1 MKNRRRQTGFSMI
14 EVLVT
19 FLLITIGIL
28 GMIALQG
35 RAIGYTQD
43 SVQRNTA
50 AMLADDLLE
59 LMRSNLNE
67 TLGANGL
74 PNATSGYYKAK
85 GADFGTVT
93 DANCNTTSTTAS
105 RQLACWAREAARRL
119 PGAGDILNSEFYI
132 CRSAAV
138 GTCSA
143 NGSAIEIQL
152 AWKVKSGE
160 CLDNSAAA
168 DSDLTICRYRLRSEL

>member
-35 RAIGYTQD
+35 RAISYTQD

-59 LMRSNLNE
+59 LMRANLSE
-67 TLGANGL
+67 TLDGNGL
-74 PNATSGYYKAK
+74 PKSSSGYYKAK
-85 GADFGTVT
+85 GADFATVT
-93 DANCNTTSTTAS
+93 DADCATTSVTAS

-119 PGAGDILNSEFYI
+119 PGASDVLNSEFYV
-132 CRSAAV
+132 CRSASV
-138 GTCSA
+138 GTCSSA
-143 NGSAIEIQL
+143 GSAIEIQL

-160 CLDNSAAA
+160 CLDSNAAA
-168 DSDLTICRYRLRSEL
+168 GSDLTICRYRLRSEL

>member
-1 MKNRRRQTGFSMI
+1 MKNRRRQIGFSMI

-35 RAIGYTQD
+35 RAISYTQD

-59 LMRSNLNE
+59 LMRANLSE
-67 TLGANGL
+67 TLDGNGL
-74 PNATSGYYKAK
+74 PKSSSGYYKAK
-85 GADFGTVT
+85 GADFATVT
-93 DANCNTTSTTAS
+93 DADCTTTSVTAS
-105 RQLACWAREAARRL
+105 RQLTCWAREATRRL
-119 PGAGDILNSEFYI
+119 PGASDVLNSEFYV
-132 CRSAAV
+132 CRSASV
-138 GTCSA
+138 GTCSSA
-143 NGSAIEIQL
+143 GSAIEIQL

-160 CLDNSAAA
+160 CLDSNAAA
-168 DSDLTICRYRLRSEL
+168 GSDLTICRYRLRSEL